1 MRRPE
6 KEAQVELIQEKL
18 SQAQAVV
25 LADYRGLTVDEMT
38 ELRKKLRDA
47 GVEFRVVKNTLARLA
62 VRKANIEGLD
72 SHLEGPTAMAF
83 GDKDPVAP
91 AKVLHTFA
99 RGHKNL
105 ELKMGLLENK
115 ILSRQELEALATLPA
130 REVLLTQL
138 AGVMQAPLRNL
149 GMVLSAPIR
158 NMAYTLEAVRKKQ
171 AQEA

>member
-1 MRRPE
+1 
-6 KEAQVELIQEKL
+6 
-18 SQAQAVV
+18 
-25 LADYRGLTVDEMT
+25 
-38 ELRKKLRDA
+38 
-47 GVEFRVVKNTLARLA
+47 
-62 VRKANIEGLD
+62 
-72 SHLEGPTAMAF
+72 
-83 GDKDPVAP
+83 VAP